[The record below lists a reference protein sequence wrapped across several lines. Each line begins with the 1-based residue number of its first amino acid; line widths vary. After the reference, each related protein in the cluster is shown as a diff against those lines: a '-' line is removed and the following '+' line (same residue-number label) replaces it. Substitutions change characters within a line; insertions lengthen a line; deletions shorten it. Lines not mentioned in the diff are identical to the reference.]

1 MGESVGKLVLL
12 YIVGENINWGNLLG
26 VKFDEIFLDSMYIH
40 LWFTHSTSRNLFYHT
55 FIEHENNFYMII
67 ITKIKTTKKSLGRE
81 LSKINHKS
89 IQITNITQL
98 LKEWRF
104 RIVYITSYCFMQ
116 IGKKIISICMYVFA

>member
-40 LWFTHSTSRNLFYHT
+40 LRFTHSTSRNLFYYT
-55 FIEHENNFYMII
+55 FIEHENNFYKII
-67 ITKIKTTKKSLGRE
+67 ITKIKTTKKSLGRK

-89 IQITNITQL
+89 IQITNTMQL